1 MLAKI
6 TVTVE
11 NESATNQE
19 MIAAVALIAALGET
33 PLKKFVVSVECEPE
47 DAETVAEDF
56 MAVLANRAVG
66 IEAKIKTVFENEVER
81 RNVASVTPMDKAWSN
96 N

>member
-19 MIAAVALIAALGET
+19 MVAAVALIASLGET
-33 PLKKFVVSVECEPE
+33 PLKKLVVSVECEPE
-47 DAETVAEDF
+47 DAQIVADDF
-56 MAVLANRAVG
+56 YEVLAKRAVG
-66 IEAKIKTVFENEVER
+66 IEAKIKTVLENEVER
-81 RNVASVTPMDKAWSN
+81 RNVASVTPMDKVGWN
-96 N
+96 